1 MDVALTLLL
10 PGQPVSIPRNLATH
24 QPGLGL
30 YLRDSHIR
38 ASLVGVPTQL
48 ATVRD
53 HLLPLFVYLKYYFTY
68 FVIIFYL
75 CREQTVAISRV
86 RPHPPASGSVVLGI
100 ITRLSPL
107 QATLSI
113 TVVDGVP
120 LSPGEEFTGV
130 VRAQDIRAA
139 EKDKVRMGDC
149 FRGGDVVRGIVVRTT
164 AFLESA
170 ALMLKQV

>member
-48 ATVRD
+48 AT
-53 HLLPLFVYLKYYFTY
+53 
-68 FVIIFYL
+68 
-75 CREQTVAISRV
+75 TVAISRV

-164 AFLESA
+164 AFLESVYYDST
-170 ALMLKQV
+170 Q